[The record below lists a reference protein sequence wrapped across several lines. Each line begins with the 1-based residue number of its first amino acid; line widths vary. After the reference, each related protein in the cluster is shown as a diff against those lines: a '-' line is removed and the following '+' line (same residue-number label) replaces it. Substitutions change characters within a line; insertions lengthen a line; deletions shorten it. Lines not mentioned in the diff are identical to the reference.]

1 MEKIIIFAFT
11 FYNDQI
17 QDWKVSLAFTFY
29 DDQIQLWKGIIS
41 SPFISI
47 CNYRVS
53 QKKVCFRN
61 FQQPNLTGCSGNH
74 FPEAADKFMC
84 FFLTVFF

>member
-1 MEKIIIFAFT
+1 MKENYYFYFHFLSWENSVMEKIIIFAFT

-47 CNYRVS
+47 CNY
-53 QKKVCFRN
+53 
-61 FQQPNLTGCSGNH
+61 
-74 FPEAADKFMC
+74 
-84 FFLTVFF
+84 FLELSTKLNSYCR

>member
-17 QDWKVSLAFTFY
+17 QNWKVGLAYTFY
-29 DDQIQLWKGIIS
+29 DDSIQLWNGIIS

-47 CNYRVS
+47 CKY
-53 QKKVCFRN
+53 
-61 FQQPNLTGCSGNH
+61 
-74 FPEAADKFMC
+74 
-84 FFLTVFF
+84 FLDLSTKLNSYIGKSISNQYDIL

>member
-1 MEKIIIFAFT
+1 MKKIIIFAFT

-17 QDWKVSLAFTFY
+17 QDWKVSPAFTFY

-53 QKKVCFRN
+53 QKKCVLEIFS
-61 FQQPNLTGCSGNH
+61 NLT
-74 FPEAADKFMC
+74 
-84 FFLTVFF
+84 

>member
-17 QDWKVSLAFTFY
+17 QNWKVGLAFTFY
-29 DDQIQLWKGIIS
+29 DDSIQLWKGIIS

-47 CNYRVS
+47 CNY
-53 QKKVCFRN
+53 
-61 FQQPNLTGCSGNH
+61 
-74 FPEAADKFMC
+74 
-84 FFLTVFF
+84 FLELSTKLNSYIGKSISNQYDILWTIVYFEISKSLHLYGQ